1 MVEAA
6 KASFHRGKGIYMRIT
21 VLCAAHSL
29 GDERVVCRQA
39 LSLAR
44 SGHDVLM
51 LGRGD
56 SGKSPPEHP
65 RLKLVSVE
73 PLIRGTSWQAR
84 TSRLRVLRKLY
95 GMAIDSRPD
104 VLVANEPDSAW
115 VALLVRWKTGVPV
128 HFDVH
133 ECFEELAASR
143 LPQALSGLGRA
154 LVWKT
159 VSQISKRCDWVT
171 VVSPHTERQHLALRT
186 DGRVTIIHNSPPI
199 GLFPACDQNV
209 PNGVTLCHEGWLDA
223 SRGLSQLIRAVAIA
237 RQSVPV
243 RLLVVGKFGAGSD
256 SEFESLA
263 RELNVRGSIEV
274 TGWLP
279 YEKVGKVDAR
289 AQIGLVTLQPSGN
302 NYGSLSNKVYS
313 YMACGQAVIVPAA
326 SATAELVESCDC
338 GLAVDVTRPEEI
350 AGAIVRLCA
359 DADLRRRLG
368 QNGRQ
373 AIEQRLGWDQMRQLL
388 LQIYANLVPAKAQGS
403 EVGQ

>member
-1 MVEAA
+1 
-6 KASFHRGKGIYMRIT
+6 MRIT

-44 SGHDVLM
+44 SGHDVLV

-65 RLKLVSVE
+65 RLKLESVE
-73 PLIRGTSWQAR
+73 PLIRGTSWRAR
-84 TSRLRVLRKLY
+84 TSRLRALQKLRVR
-95 GMAIDSRPD
+95 AIESRPD
-104 VLVANEPDSAW
+104 LLVANEPDSAW
-115 VALLVRWKTGVPV
+115 VALRVRRQTGIPV

-133 ECFEELAASR
+133 ECFEEMAASR
-143 LPQALSGLGRA
+143 LPRGLSGLGRA
-154 LVWKT
+154 VVWT
-159 VSQISKRCDWVT
+159 AVSQISKRCDWVT

-199 GLFPACDQNV
+199 GLFPACDQSAA
-209 PNGVTLCHEGWLDA
+209 NGVVLCHEGWLDA
-223 SRGLSQLIRAVAIA
+223 SRGMSQLIRAVAIA
-237 RQSVPV
+237 RRSVPV
-243 RLLVVGKFGAGSD
+243 RLLVVGKLGAGCD
-256 SEFESLA
+256 PEFESLA
-263 RELNVRGSIEV
+263 RELNVRDTIEV

-279 YEKVGKVDAR
+279 YEKVGEVDAR

-313 YMACGQAVIVPAA
+313 YMACGQAVIVPAG

-338 GLAVDVTRPEEI
+338 GLSVDVTQPDEI
-350 AGAIVRLCA
+350 ARAIARLST
-359 DADLRRRLG
+359 DAALRRRLG
-368 QNGRQ
+368 QNGRK
-373 AIEQRLGWDQMRQLL
+373 AIEQRLGWELMSQTL
-388 LQIYANLVPAKAQGS
+388 LQIYAQLVPQKSPAR